1 MCWVWTPASPDPPN
15 SPTEPRV
22 SLDFLYF
29 VCIFLTLLILNVT
42 VPLEQAPPRPPLPAV
57 LLKSECSSSS
67 VVSRDVAWISVFP
80 GALEPFYDSVMD
92 DYEDEDEDDG
102 DAGVSSGMKRLG
114 MSLGLKLRPWEG
126 FGVRSAKSE
135 VSLIDFTD
143 DSFSSNTP
151 SPLTESRQADQDTLK
166 VRLATWPRRSLPPP
180 QRLTSPS
187 RRSRQDMPSILD
199 WPLPQPAY
207 DEVAAELE
215 DQSEDQEVRSIY
227 RALTEK
233 EETASTAPA
242 AAAATARRNESQSAD
257 LFQELQREVEVDM
270 CTRIHR
276 SDRH

>member
-1 MCWVWTPASPDPPN
+1 M
-15 SPTEPRV
+15 
-22 SLDFLYF
+22 
-29 VCIFLTLLILNVT
+29 
-42 VPLEQAPPRPPLPAV
+42 
-57 LLKSECSSSS
+57 
-67 VVSRDVAWISVFP
+67 FP

-92 DYEDEDEDDG
+92 DYEDEDDG

-151 SPLTESRQADQDTLK
+151 SPLTESQQDQDTLK
-166 VRLATWPRRSLPPP
+166 VRLTTWTRRSLLPPR
-180 QRLTSPS
+180 RLTSPS
-187 RRSRQDMPSILD
+187 WRSLQDMPSILD

-207 DEVAAELE
+207 DEVTAELE

-233 EETASTAPA
+233 EENASTAPTT

-257 LFQELQREVEVDM
+257 LFQELQREVEVGVCVRTHHVDRLSRWY
-270 CTRIHR
+270 CLTCPIAVLGNGEAAGSYGNRPLPPFLPSPLDSGPSGTTSTDLPAR
-276 SDRH
+276 SVPLLRLLF